1 LAQFKN
7 VRKQEDFEKQ
17 YIQGKYGAIPY
28 LGKFEF

>member
-1 LAQFKN
+1 LAQFKG
-7 VRKQEDFEKQ
+7 VRAKEDFERQ